1 VGAALL
7 APLAVLL
14 QIAPPLFVTPW
25 FMRIDLV
32 AVPWIICWMVF
43 DLKSSLLSLL
53 ISLPLVGVLGPF
65 AGGIVGIVM
74 KSVASIWMFLIPAF
88 FAQRVGG
95 IQKLLDNKPLFVVA
109 ALCALAVRAVV
120 TVFFNFYFALPIF
133 FGMTPEAIFLF
144 FTALQSFVGQSLG
157 LIGLGAYIAEI
168 AFWNTL
174 QGAIELFIS
183 LIVGTTIT
191 RRLLIKQE
199 VREAKTEAHSD

>member
-1 VGAALL
+1 MGAALL
-7 APLAVLL
+7 APLAMLL

-32 AVPWIICWMVF
+32 AVPWIICWLVF
-43 DLKSSLLSLL
+43 GLKSSLLSLL
-53 ISLPLVGVLGPF
+53 ISVPLVGVLGPF

-74 KSVASIWMFLIPAF
+74 KSVASIWMFIIPAF
-88 FAQRVGG
+88 FAQRAGG
-95 IQKLLDNKPLFVVA
+95 IQKLLDNKPLFMVA
-109 ALCALAVRAVV
+109 ALCALVVRAGV

-133 FGMTPEAIFLF
+133 FGMTPEAIFGF

-168 AFWNTL
+168 SFWNTL

-183 LIVGTTIT
+183 LIVGTTIM
-191 RRLLIKQE
+191 RRLLIRQE
-199 VREAKTEAHSD
+199 VREVKSEAHSG